1 MLKRFSLLLLAA
13 ALGCTQAGSPDA
25 VPEGSVDITTE
36 PTSTEVAMEL
46 PDASATTIQFYCPGM
61 T

>member
-13 ALGCTQAGSPDA
+13 AIGCTQAGSPDP
-25 VPEGSVDITTE
+25 VPDVTVGS
-36 PTSTEVAMEL
+36 PSSTPAEVTMEL
-46 PDASATTIQFYCPGM
+46 PDDTATVISFYCPGM